1 MRNTTK
7 ADKYI
12 RLMANLVKLIR
23 TATPETKEK
32 YSKLYKNILILRQ
45 IFRWQGLYEAII
57 EINEKGWGM
66 LEMKNLPNLVWIM
79 LEMFGDTLDR
89 FVFVIELFK
98 FKDSESTCSQLEQ
111 LESNIYFIQCFT
123 WLLFHIR
130 TCQETFKNGDKKKK
144 RIKVLK
150 IIKYLF
156 DSLTSYCKFSK
167 RIWEL
172 EPKKAAI
179 LGILS
184 SLIGLYEIF
193 V

>member
-1 MRNTTK
+1 
-7 ADKYI
+7 
-12 RLMANLVKLIR
+12 
-23 TATPETKEK
+23 
-32 YSKLYKNILILRQ
+32 
-45 IFRWQGLYEAII
+45 
-57 EINEKGWGM
+57 M
-66 LEMKNLPNLVWIM
+66 LEMKNLTNLVWIM

-98 FKDSESTCSQLEQ
+98 FKDSESTCLQLEQ

-130 TCQETFKNGDKKKK
+130 TCKETFKNGDQKKK